1 MEGLTRGKN
10 GTVSEFGTAK
20 NKYLGQNYFF
30 HQISFMCFRGMEK
43 KRVFPREQQSCCNS
57 GRQFLNT
64 PSFPSAEKSSRI
76 TFGEFFSWG
85 KKSHKLTQGMGT

>member
-43 KRVFPREQQSCCNS
+43 KCYFSE
-57 GRQFLNT
+57 
-64 PSFPSAEKSSRI
+64 SSRAAA
-76 TFGEFFSWG
+76 
-85 KKSHKLTQGMGT
+85 TQVDSF